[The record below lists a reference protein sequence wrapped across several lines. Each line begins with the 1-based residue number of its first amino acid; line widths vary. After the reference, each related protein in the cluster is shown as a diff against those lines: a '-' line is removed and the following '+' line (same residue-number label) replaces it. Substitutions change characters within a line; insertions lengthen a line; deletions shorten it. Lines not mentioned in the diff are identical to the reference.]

1 MKKDLLCI
9 TSLDK
14 QEIDELLCRAL
25 GLKREQKEGVTHLS
39 LQGKTLGMLFEK
51 PSTRTRVSFEV
62 GMIQLGGHALYMGWR
77 DTQLSREESVED
89 TARVLSRYLDG
100 IVIRTFAQDTI
111 ELFARNATIPVINGL
126 TDRAHPCQILSDLM
140 TIVEKKGGYEN
151 LAIVYVG
158 DGNNIAN
165 SWINASLT
173 LGFNLRLACPRGH
186 EPDRVIVERARS
198 AASSQI
204 QFCTDPREA
213 VSDADVINTDTWVSM
228 GQEDQRREKI
238 EAFKNY
244 QVNGTLLKLAKE
256 DALVMHCL
264 PAHRGEEI
272 TDEVADGKQ
281 AIIFDQAENRL
292 HMQKAILET
301 FLTHQAQEK

>member
-1 MKKDLLCI
+1 MKKDLLCT
-9 TSLDK
+9 TSLNK
-14 QEIDELLCRAL
+14 GEIDELLSLAL
-25 GLKREQKEGVTHLS
+25 RLKKEHKEGSTHLT

-62 GMIQLGGHALYMGWR
+62 GMLQLGGNALYMGWR

-100 IVIRTFAQDTI
+100 IVIRTFAQETI
-111 ELFARNATIPVINGL
+111 ELFASNATIPVINGL
-126 TDRAHPCQILSDLM
+126 TDREHPCQILSDLM
-140 TIVEKKGGYEN
+140 TIVEKKGGYEH
-151 LAIVYVG
+151 LTIVYVG

-165 SWINASLT
+165 SWINASLI
-173 LGFNLRLACPRGH
+173 LGFNLRLACPPGY
-186 EPDRVIVERARS
+186 EPDGTIIEKARS
-198 AASSQI
+198 VAPSQI
-204 QFCTDPREA
+204 QFCADPAEAVREA
-213 VSDADVINTDTWVSM
+213 DIINTDTWVSM

-244 QVNGTLLKLAKE
+244 QVNGTLLKLAKK

-272 TDEVADGKQ
+272 TDEVADGEQ

-301 FLTHQAQEK
+301 FLAHRAQEK

>member
-14 QEIDELLCRAL
+14 QQIDELLFLAL
-25 GLKREQKEGVTHLS
+25 RLKKAHREGTPHLS
-39 LQGKTLGMLFEK
+39 LQGKTLGMLFE
-51 PSTRTRVSFEV
+51 V
-62 GMIQLGGHALYMGWR
+62 GMLQLGGHALYMGWR

-100 IVIRTFAQDTI
+100 IVIRTFAQETI
-111 ELFARNATIPVINGL
+111 ELFASNATIPVINGL
-126 TDRAHPCQILSDLM
+126 TDFEHPCQILSDLM
-140 TIVEKKGGYEN
+140 TIVEKKGDYQH
-151 LAIVYVG
+151 LHIVYVG

-173 LGFNLRLACPRGH
+173 LGFNLRLACPRGY
-186 EPDRVIVERARS
+186 EPDRELLQKARS
-198 AASSQI
+198 AAPLQI
-204 QFCTDPREA
+204 QFCEDPSEA
-213 VSDADVINTDTWVSM
+213 VKEADIINTDTWVSM

-244 QVNGTLLKLAKE
+244 QVNGTLLKLAKK

-272 TDEVADGKQ
+272 TDEVADGEQ

-292 HMQKAILET
+292 HMQKAILER
-301 FLTHQAQEK
+301 FLTHKVEEK